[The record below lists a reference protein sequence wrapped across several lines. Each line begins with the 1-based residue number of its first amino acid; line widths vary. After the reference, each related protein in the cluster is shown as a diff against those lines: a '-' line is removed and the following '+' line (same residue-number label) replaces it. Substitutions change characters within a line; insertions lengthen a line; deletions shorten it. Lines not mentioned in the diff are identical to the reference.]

1 MAKKKEPQTT
11 AEVKKEE
18 SGRPIELLKGARLM
32 DAVRD
37 ELAENEDVSI
47 DALGQI
53 MTAYLRR
60 NPGAEAPSDRTLK
73 GAMESMRTTAR
84 QKARGGSYAMP
95 FTEGYELLMKHYGF
109 EIHLG
114 EAAACMLEM
123 CNVAEEGARES
134 PATAPEADALD
145 LDALLEGL

>member
-18 SGRPIELLKGARLM
+18 NGKPIELLKGTRLM

-37 ELAENEDVSI
+37 EMAKNEDVSI

-60 NPGAEAPSDRTLK
+60 NPDAEAPSDRTLK
-73 GAMESMRTTAR
+73 GAMESMRAAAR
-84 QKARGGSYAMP
+84 QKARKGSYAMS

-123 CNVAEEGARES
+123 CNVTEEDARES
-134 PATAPEADALD
+134 TGTAPEADALD
-145 LDALLEGL
+145 LDALMEGL